1 VRTIKAEDKIK
12 RYNHRKPPTGEAV
25 YMLVCAACGVQLN
38 GTAFDADQR
47 VSGWPVCKPCFL
59 EQ

>member
-1 VRTIKAEDKIK
+1 MKAEDKIK

-47 VSGWPVCKPCFL
+47 VSGWPVCTPCFL
-59 EQ
+59 ED